1 MFGAM
6 AVRKIADARGD
17 ANPVC
22 LSGPDGM
29 TGPYGGSGPAFMAVR
44 IAGRTPGAKARVRI
58 RSSET
63 GRPVRAV
70 SDGPL
75 QQSEHPAGRRVCLVL
90 PAE

>member
-1 MFGAM
+1 MPG
-6 AVRKIADARGD
+6 GD
-17 ANPVC
+17 GEPVC
-22 LSGPDGM
+22 LVRAGRHDRDR
-29 TGPYGGSGPAFMAVR
+29 TVEAVR
-44 IAGRTPGAKARVRI
+44 RLWRFGSRADSGAQRRGCRI

>member
-1 MFGAM
+1 
-6 AVRKIADARGD
+6 
-17 ANPVC
+17 
-22 LSGPDGM
+22 
-29 TGPYGGSGPAFMAVR
+29 MAVR
-44 IAGRTPGAKARVRI
+44 IAGGLRAQRRGCRI

>member
-44 IAGRTPGAKARVRI
+44 IAGGLRAQRRGCRI